1 MASPTASSQP
11 RSHAKAYVFAGLVT
25 ALVTFVMV
33 LLIVD
38 TLHSPGHPLTTFNPH
53 GTESHRIES
62 LAQKVF
68 IVAGI
73 VFVLVEG
80 AVIFLVF
87 RFRARDDD
95 GEEYEEPIQKHG
107 HSTLEWTWTA
117 VPLVLLLFLGLFYN
131 LPTIFKLDNDSK
143 HAAMTVEVVGQQWWW
158 EFRYDL
164 NAKDEPDIITVG
176 QMVIPVKTL
185 ISLHIRSND
194 VIHSFWIPALNGT
207 KDAVPGR
214 TQDLA
219 IEADKP
225 GIYEGQCKEYC
236 GLSHGYM
243 RMQVKALSASD
254 YAAWKA
260 NQLKG
265 PVEPKA
271 GTMAADGQQ
280 LVFQQCTSCHQIN
293 GYGDKTVKGKVQFGK
308 LSSNKPATDYM
319 GANQPLISGNAPNL
333 THLMSR
339 ERFAGAMFPLY
350 ETYTKGHGPE
360 TVDPEGKPDQGQ
372 LVDWLHNPALKKPM
386 DPDGKRGMPNLNLT
400 DDQILK
406 IVSYLTTLK

>member
-1 MASPTASSQP
+1 MASPTTTTTSSQ
-11 RSHAKAYVFAGLVT
+11 RSHASSYIIAGVLTVLVT
-25 ALVTFVMV
+25 AGMAILVAV
-33 LLIVD
+33 
-38 TLHSPGHPLTTFNPH
+38 TLHHQGHPLSSLNPQ
-53 GTESHRIES
+53 GTESKRIES
-62 LAQKVF
+62 LAQKIF
-68 IVAGI
+68 IAAGI

-80 AVIFLVF
+80 AVLFLVF
-87 RFRARDDD
+87 RFRQRDDD
-95 GEEYEEPIQKHG
+95 VEGIDEPVQRHG
-107 HSTLEWTWTA
+107 NSPLEWTWTA
-117 VPLVLLLFLGLFYN
+117 VPLILLLILGVFYN
-131 LPTIFKLDNDSK
+131 LPTIFKLNNDANK
-143 HAAMTVEVVGQQWWW
+143 AKMTIEVVGQQWWW
-158 EFRYDL
+158 EFRYDM
-164 NAKDEPDIITVG
+164 NSKDEPDIITVG
-176 QMVIPVKTL
+176 QMVIPVDTM

-219 IEADKP
+219 MEADKP

-265 PVEPKA
+265 PVKPKA
-271 GTMAADGQQ
+271 GSLAADGQAIV
-280 LVFQQCTSCHQIN
+280 LQQCVSCHQIN
-293 GYGDKTVKGKVQFGK
+293 GFNGSGKSTG
-308 LSSNKPATDYM
+308 STKPVSDYQ
-319 GANQPLISGNAPNL
+319 GAAQPLISGNAPNL

-350 ETYTKGHGPE
+350 DHYVKGHGPE
-360 TVDPEGKPDQGQ
+360 TADPEGTADQGQ

-386 DPDGKRGMPNLNLT
+386 DPDGKRGMPNLHLT

-406 IVSYLTTLK
+406 IVAYLTTLK

>member
-1 MASPTASSQP
+1 MASPTASSAGNGGS
-11 RSHAKAYVFAGLVT
+11 RSHTKAYVTAGLLT
-25 ALVTFVMV
+25 ALVTVVMV
-33 LLIVD
+33 LLIRN
-38 TLHSPGHPLTTFNPH
+38 TLQSPGHPLTTFNPH

-62 LAQKVF
+62 LAQKIF
-68 IVAGI
+68 IAAGI

-80 AVIFLVF
+80 AVLFLIF
-87 RFRARDDD
+87 RFRVHKDDPED
-95 GEEYEEPIQKHG
+95 YEEPIQRHG

-117 VPLVLLLFLGLFYN
+117 VPLILLLILGVFFN
-131 LPTIFKLDNDSK
+131 LPTIFKLSND
-143 HAAMTVEVVGQQWWW
+143 AANAKMTIEVTGQQWWW
-158 EFRYDL
+158 EFRYDTD
-164 NAKDEPDIITVG
+164 NKKDAPDIITVG
-176 QMVIPVKTL
+176 QMVIPTNTL
-185 ISLHIRSND
+185 ISLHIKSND

-214 TQDLA
+214 VQDLA

-243 RMQVKALSASD
+243 RMQVKALSPSD
-254 YAAWKA
+254 YQTWKG
-260 NQLKG
+260 NQLQGSVK
-265 PVEPKA
+265 PKA
-271 GTMAADGQQ
+271 GSMADDGKT
-280 LVFQQCTSCHQIN
+280 LVMQQCVRCHQIN
-293 GYGDKTVKGKVQFGK
+293 GYGATGKQ
-308 LSSNKPATDYM
+308 LDTNTPDPDY
-319 GANQPLISGNAPNL
+319 NSLKQTLISGNAPNL

-350 ETYTKGHGPE
+350 ETYKKGHGPE
-360 TVDPEGKPDQGQ
+360 TVDPEGKADQGQ

-386 DPDGKRGMPNLNLT
+386 DPDGNRGMPNLNLT